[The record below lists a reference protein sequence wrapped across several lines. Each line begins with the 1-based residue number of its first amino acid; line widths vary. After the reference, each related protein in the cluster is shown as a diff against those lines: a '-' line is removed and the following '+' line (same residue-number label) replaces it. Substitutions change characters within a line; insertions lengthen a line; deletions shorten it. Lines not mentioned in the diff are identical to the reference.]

1 MRSCYRVIILII
13 AALSGF
19 SAVDC
24 VESQDFP
31 YLAPVAPE
39 FDGSGVVQTRG
50 PSKAPSSFGTG
61 PKLSPITPEAMKN
74 FGFAPPSNNAEE
86 QVVSNQP
93 SSNYPPPSTNG
104 SAPSQ
109 TPPRS
114 TVRRDPSPTAG
125 PRQQNGPTQQPA
137 RVDCSQYPAIIANA
151 KSEAEMQ
158 VTARYYLTC
167 LMQDGWPMENARAQ
181 VIQTIEAAFRA
192 NR

>member
-19 SAVDC
+19 SAVDR

-39 FDGSGVVQTRG
+39 FDSSGVAQNRG
-50 PSKAPSSFGTG
+50 PSKAPSSVGAG
-61 PKLSPITPEAMKN
+61 PKLSPITPEVMKN
-74 FGFAPPSNNAEE
+74 FGFGPRLNNAAE

-93 SSNYPPPSTNG
+93 SSNYTQPPVDGAEPT
-104 SAPSQ
+104 Q

-114 TVRRDPSPTAG
+114 TVRRDPSPTGG